1 MGQVQVWMDGDG
13 RLPFAC
19 VVSWMDGSGFRT
31 PTPSSSAYVLVSP
44 LGKEDDPFPM
54 RSSAVHRRGPSL
66 GRIPASDFLLL
77 ACSFRASQGGVSGG
91 SEGWGGLDPRR
102 RFLVPPWVNFSLKKG
117 AMAMA
122 GGAQGALRRTS
133 TELEEEA
140 MAVSGA
146 KEGHERVANGGK
158 SEGRDRDVIQA
169 DGGRSTSTRA
179 STTTHEAMHGDDGSG
194 RACDASALEGASDGV
209 EDQDAPLKRRGP
221 MWETLP
227 DHVLSHILHLL
238 LDSENTWPGRASVVA
253 ATGVCRRWRKVAVQA
268 CLSRS
273 WKELESQVA
282 IVHPLQLLEIGPRME
297 AIRCFIKREKVSK
310 GVFFYY
316 KYSMFMVDEHGYG
329 GGKFL
334 MTGRTS
340 PGGKIV
346 VSFTRSDGNSTTIG
360 CLKVKRGGRKFVL
373 YASDEV
379 DIFNKDKPLVCIEY
393 AQGES
398 GTGPRRVAVTTWS
411 GACEEARD
419 QCEVSKRGLPQQ
431 GCREGSSREH
441 REDSFPAQL
450 EEEDS
455 VRLFSRKPKW
465 HSSTNCWCL
474 DFQGRVTQAS
484 VKNMQLCMHQDDAE
498 NALQFGKVGRNLFT
512 LDFGHP
518 FSALTSFAVALSSF
532 HARIL
537 SS

>member
-1 MGQVQVWMDGDG
+1 MALVEAGEVQERHQDGVD
-13 RLPFAC
+13 AK
-19 VVSWMDGSGFRT
+19 RT
-31 PTPSSSAYVLVSP
+31 HPGVDQGET
-44 LGKEDDPFPM
+44 
-54 RSSAVHRRGPSL
+54 R
-66 GRIPASDFLLL
+66 PA
-77 ACSFRASQGGVSGG
+77 
-91 SEGWGGLDPRR
+91 
-102 RFLVPPWVNFSLKKG
+102 
-117 AMAMA
+117 
-122 GGAQGALRRTS
+122 TS
-133 TELEEEA
+133 T
-140 MAVSGA
+140 S
-146 KEGHERVANGGK
+146 R
-158 SEGRDRDVIQA
+158 
-169 DGGRSTSTRA
+169 
-179 STTTHEAMHGDDGSG
+179 STTTTHGKTCEDGNGCMDEAAD
-194 RACDASALEGASDGV
+194 V
-209 EDQDAPLKRRGP
+209 ECEEEEEEKGIDEAGGP

-253 ATGVCRRWRKVAVQA
+253 ATGVCRRWRRVAVQA
-268 CLSRS
+268 CLSKS
-273 WKELESQVA
+273 WRELESQVA

-310 GVFFYY
+310 GLFFYY

-334 MTGRTS
+334 MSGRTS

-346 VSFTRSDGNSTTIG
+346 VSFTRSDGNRTTIG
-360 CLKVKRGGRKFVL
+360 CLKVKRGGKKFAL

-379 DIFNKDKPLVCIEY
+379 DIFNKDKPLICIEY
-393 AQGES
+393 GRGEN

-419 QCEVSKRGLPQQ
+419 QCEVGKSGLNQHR
-431 GCREGSSREH
+431 CCEGSSRED
-441 REDSFPAQL
+441 RMGSFQTSSV
-450 EEEDS
+450 EEDC

-465 HSSTNCWCL
+465 HSGTNCWCL
-474 DFQGRVTQAS
+474 DFQGRVTLAS
-484 VKNMQLCMHQDDAE
+484 VKNMQLCLHQEDDE